1 MSRLLKRHI
10 FRLMSSPTQLHIG
23 VLSRNME
30 YWTTRKIIKAGRL
43 KGHET
48 DFVNTRDVQLR
59 VDDVYF
65 DAFHGTKSFRETDV
79 VIPRIGRSLT
89 DFGVLL
95 LNQLALMNVPTTLSP
110 AGLSTARN
118 KFATMQKLRA
128 AGLRIPESFL
138 VASKIK
144 AGDVIERSPPPLIL
158 KLLSGTQGVGV
169 MKVEKVS
176 DVGPIIDTLVELKQL
191 ILIQSYIPNPGEDM
205 RMFVVGDEVV
215 GAMTRKASP
224 NEWRSNIHLGGT
236 GEFHRQT
243 EVEAEMAIKAA
254 KAVGVEIAGVDMITS
269 KEGPY
274 VIEVNASP
282 GFKGLMKATDVDV
295 PGLIVDYAV
304 GKARR

>member
-1 MSRLLKRHI
+1 MR
-10 FRLMSSPTQLHIG
+10 IG
-23 VLSRNME
+23 VLSRSIE
-30 YWTTRKIIKAGRL
+30 YWTTKKIIKAGRF
-43 KGHET
+43 KGHDTEFYRT
-48 DFVNTRDVQLR
+48 GDVQLR

-65 DAFHGTKSFRETDV
+65 DAFHGAKSFRETDV

-95 LNQLALMNVPTTLSP
+95 LNHLELMKIPTTLSA

-144 AGDVIERSPPPLIL
+144 AGDVIERTPPPLIL

-191 ILIQSYIPNPGEDM
+191 ILIQSYVPNPGEDI
-205 RMFVVGDEVV
+205 RMFVVGEEVV
-215 GAMTRKASP
+215 GAMVRKAGP
-224 NEWRSNIHLGGT
+224 TEWRSNIHLGGR
-236 GEFHRQT
+236 GVLYQNT
-243 EVEAEMAIKAA
+243 EAEAEMAVRAA
-254 KAVGVEIAGVDMITS
+254 KAVGLEIAGVDMIMA
-269 KEGPY
+269 KDGPFL
-274 VIEVNASP
+274 IEVNASP

-295 PGLIVDYAV
+295 PGKIIEYAES
-304 GKARR
+304 KARK

>member
-1 MSRLLKRHI
+1 MR
-10 FRLMSSPTQLHIG
+10 IG
-23 VLSRNME
+23 VLSRNMD
-30 YWTTRKIIKAGRL
+30 YWTTKKIIKAGRFR
-43 KGHET
+43 GHET
-48 DFVNTRDVQLR
+48 DFIRTGDVQLM

-65 DAFHGTKSFRETDV
+65 DAFQGSKSFREVGV

-95 LNQLALMNVPTTLSP
+95 LNHLELMGIPTTLS
-110 AGLSTARN
+110 ARGLATARN
-118 KFATMQKLRA
+118 KFATMQRLRG

-144 AGDVIERSPPPLIL
+144 AGDVIERTPPPLIL

-191 ILIQSYIPNPGEDM
+191 ILIQSYIPNPGEDV
-205 RMFVVGDEVV
+205 RMFVIGDEVV
-215 GAMTRKASP
+215 GAMVRKASP
-224 NEWRSNIHLGGT
+224 LEWRSNIHLGGKGVLYAPT
-236 GEFHRQT
+236 
-243 EVEAEMAIKAA
+243 EAEGEMAVKAA
-254 KAVGVEIAGVDMITS
+254 RAAGVEIAGVDMIMS

-274 VIEVNASP
+274 MIEVNASP

-295 PGLIVDYAV
+295 PGLIVEYAV
-304 GKARR
+304 GKAKK

>member
-1 MSRLLKRHI
+1 LR
-10 FRLMSSPTQLHIG
+10 IG
-23 VLSRNME
+23 VLSRSIE

-43 KGHET
+43 GGHET
-48 DFVNTRDVQLR
+48 DFYRTGDVQLR

-65 DAFHGTKSFRETDV
+65 DAFHGSKSFRETDV

-89 DFGVLL
+89 DFGILL
-95 LNQLALMNVPTTLSP
+95 LNQLELMGVPTTLS
-110 AGLSTARN
+110 AGGLATARN

-144 AGDVIERSPPPLIL
+144 AGDVIERTPPPLIL

-191 ILIQSYIPNPGEDM
+191 ILIQSYVPNPGEDV
-205 RMFVVGDEVV
+205 RMFVVGEQVV
-215 GAMTRKASP
+215 GAMIRRAGPT
-224 NEWRSNIHLGGT
+224 EWRSNIHLGGKGIPYRNT
-236 GEFHRQT
+236 
-243 EVEAEMAIKAA
+243 EAEGEMAVRAA
-254 KAVGVEIAGVDMITS
+254 RAVGLEIAGVDMIMA
-269 KEGPY
+269 KDGPY
-274 VIEVNASP
+274 LIEVNASP

-295 PGLIVDYAV
+295 PGGIIDYAV
-304 GKARR
+304 EKAKK